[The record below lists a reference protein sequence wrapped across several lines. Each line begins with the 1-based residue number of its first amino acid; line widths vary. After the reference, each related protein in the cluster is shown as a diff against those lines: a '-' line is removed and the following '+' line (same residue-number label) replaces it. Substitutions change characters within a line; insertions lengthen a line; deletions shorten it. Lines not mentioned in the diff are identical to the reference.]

1 MLQSTIDKMSQEEFD
16 RHKEA
21 LASQKLEKPK
31 RLAAQFNKFLNEIA
45 LQQYHFD
52 RANVEVAFLKTVTK
66 KQFTDYYKVSL
77 KFN

>member
-1 MLQSTIDKMSQEEFD
+1 MPQEEFD

-31 RLAAQFNKFLNEIA
+31 RLAAQFSKFLNEIS

-52 RANVEVAFLKTVTK
+52 RANVEVAFLKTVSK
-66 KQFTDYYKVSL
+66 KQFIDYYKVS
-77 KFN
+77 